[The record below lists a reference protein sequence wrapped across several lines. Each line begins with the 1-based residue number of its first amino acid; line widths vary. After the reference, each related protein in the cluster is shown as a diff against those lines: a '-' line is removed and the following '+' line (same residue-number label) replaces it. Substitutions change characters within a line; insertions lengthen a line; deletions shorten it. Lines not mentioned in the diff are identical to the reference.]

1 MIFYYLGKETVL
13 DILNYRILKT
23 NKLDNN
29 ILALISKFKI
39 KSVPTMP
46 FKADFLMSKYDIP
59 AGKILG
65 EKLKLIESKWIEN
78 NFQISEQQIE
88 NIINN

>member
-1 MIFYYLGKETVL
+1 M
-13 DILNYRILKT
+13 
-23 NKLDNN
+23 
-29 ILALISKFKI
+29 
-39 KSVPTMP
+39 
-46 FKADFLMSKYDIP
+46 
-59 AGKILG
+59 LG